1 MSTYLTIADVTSRL
15 TGSSYQTGWEAL
27 TVDQQNYGIN
37 KAQRLFES
45 LNHQGSKYD
54 CNQELM
60 YPRYFEGYSIPI
72 NDDML
77 QGLAIES
84 YYQGAN
90 LNQDSKLLIA
100 AQNIL
105 EEWQGDTKAVY
116 GSSAKEESK
125 YLSMKFKSLEAC
137 ELIYPWLAKTMR
149 Y

>member
-1 MSTYLTIADVTSRL
+1 MSTYLTISDVASRL

-45 LNHQGSKYD
+45 LNHQGSKYVYD
-54 CNQELM
+54 QELM
-60 YPRYFEGYSIPI
+60 YPRDIQGFSVDI

-84 YYQGAN
+84 YYQGSN
-90 LNQDSKLLIA
+90 VKRDTELIMA
-100 AQNIL
+100 DENII
-105 EEWQGDTKAVY
+105 EEWQDDTKVVY
-116 GSSAKEESK
+116 ASTIRIASK
-125 YLSMKFKSLEAC
+125 YLFMGFKSLEAC
-137 ELIYPWLAKTMR
+137 ELIYPYLAKTSR